1 MGGEPVKDTLKNI
14 PKKLNSFMKE
24 MANDFKNG
32 V

>member
-14 PKKLNSFMKE
+14 PKKLNSCMKKME
-24 MANDFKNG
+24 SDFVNG